1 MDQKPSGQKPV
12 RVLIVDDDE
21 LMLRVVKAAVEA
33 LDCEIVGEAHDGAE
47 GLVMYQKL
55 QPDLVLLDIVMP
67 NMSGLEVLNKMG
79 SNAYVVML
87 TSLDSDDAV
96 EDSMIG
102 DARDYLRKNMS
113 VKEMVARLERHIER
127 LSNVS

>member
-1 MDQKPSGQKPV
+1 MDQITSGQKPV

-21 LMLRVVKAAVEA
+21 LMMRVVRAAVEA

-47 GLVMYQKL
+47 GLAMYEEF

-67 NMSGLEVLNKMG
+67 NMTGLEVLEKMG
-79 SNAYVVML
+79 SHAYVVMI
-87 TSLDSDDAV
+87 TSLDTDDAV

-102 DARDYLRKNMS
+102 GARDYLRKNMS
-113 VKEMVARLERHIER
+113 VKEMVARLERHVER
-127 LSNVS
+127 LSKVS